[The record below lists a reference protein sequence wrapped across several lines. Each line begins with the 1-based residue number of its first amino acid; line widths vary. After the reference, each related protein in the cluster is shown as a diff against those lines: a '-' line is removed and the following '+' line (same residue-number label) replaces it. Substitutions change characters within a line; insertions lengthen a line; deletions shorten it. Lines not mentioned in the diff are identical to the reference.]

1 MFFLCLP
8 VLGKAHIVSLVLQ
21 GCVLE
26 LHDQNVTCA
35 IRDLGGVHFPK
46 SIQVLANRCGQL
58 SRTDWQSLWAK
69 LVPHEVLK
77 HSSVCRAPQRHAL
90 LFSWL
95 GVRLQSDF
103 RAPWNIKPKVRKWW
117 FNLGSTQFSSC
128 RLRTAIKYQEN
139 WSSSNPRQC
148 NTRRQ
153 PN

>member
-1 MFFLCLP
+1 MSFLGLP
-8 VLGKAHIVSLVLQ
+8 VLSKAHIVSLVPQ

-35 IRDLGGVHFPK
+35 IRKLGGVHFPK

-58 SRTDWQSLWAK
+58 SRMDWQSVWAK
-69 LVPHEVLK
+69 LVPREVLK
-77 HSSVCRAPQRHAL
+77 HSSVCSTPQGHVL
-90 LFSWL
+90 PLGGL

-103 RAPWNIKPKVRKWW
+103 RAPWNIKPMVRKWW
-117 FNLGSTQFSSC
+117 FNLGSTLVSSC
-128 RLRTAIKYQEN
+128 CLLTAIKHQEQ

-153 PN
+153 SN